1 MKINLQNI
9 KAPLQKNVSI
19 KNGEIEVS
27 LSSMDKKDENIY
39 KSFMNT
45 CASSDKE
52 FVDTSEMD
60 EDSTMKACAVQFDKM
75 KSMLMEKSESGELT
89 PAQKK
94 LPPAIQKAILQK
106 MDKPDD
112 SSEHEEEETEEEE
125 DMEEGEASG
134 QKTKT
139 LSRNDE
145 SKEKF
150 DGETLKVK

>member
-9 KAPLQKNVSI
+9 KAPLQKNIFI

-27 LSSMDKKDENIY
+27 LSSMDKKDEKIY
-39 KSFMNT
+39 KSFMSA
-45 CASSDKE
+45 CASDDKE
-52 FVDTSEMD
+52 FVDTTDMD
-60 EDSTMKACAVQFDKM
+60 EESTIKACSIQFDKM
-75 KSMLMEKSESGELT
+75 KSMIMEKSESGELT

-94 LPPAIQKAILQK
+94 LPLAMQKAILQK

-112 SSEHEEEETEEEE
+112 SSEHEDEETEEEE

-134 QKTKT
+134 QKAKT
-139 LSRNDE
+139 LSKNDE